1 MKKKNPTPESVYK
14 KYDKCVTFNTQ
25 IDLYD
30 TVKKNENFFIGKQWE
45 GVESNGLPTPVFNF
59 LKRVTLF
66 QVATIS
72 SDNISMQS
80 TPLASTSEYT
90 LEDLE
95 NVTDVINKQFAELFE
110 RNKIVTMTRTFM
122 RNAAVDGD
130 GATYSYFDP
139 DMETGQTAKGGIV
152 TEIIE
157 NTRVCFGNPNNRF
170 VQDQPWIIIP
180 LRKQVKAIKHIAKRN
195 GASENEIDSIRPDA
209 EMYDNEMDQ
218 LTDDKATLLVYFWK
232 DEESGH
238 IWSYK
243 CTKDVEIEPPKDTEL
258 KLYPITWMNWDYVQ
272 DCYHGH
278 ALISQLIPNQVF
290 VNKLFAMSMLSLMT
304 TAFPKVVYDKTR
316 VPKWDSRV
324 GAAIGINGGDI
335 NSIAKIIDPAQI
347 SPQISQFIDLAV
359 NYTQNFMGASD
370 AALGDTRPD
379 NTSAI
384 VALQRASNA
393 PLELVK
399 LNMYESIEDLGRIYL
414 DMMRVYYGRRY
425 VQVKSLTKQQ
435 LQNQPLGMNLQDVDV
450 NVPFDFSILN
460 KIPMS
465 LKLDVGASA
474 YWSEIMTVQTL
485 DNLLMQG
492 KIGIVDYL
500 ERIPE
505 GYVGKKQELIQ
516 KMKSQEA
523 AAMQQAAAMQN
534 TPLISEDSMNGE
546 IPVEGGKGYGQLQ
559 RALNETGVA

>member
-195 GASENEIDSIRPDA
+195 GASENEIESIRPDA

-523 AAMQQAAAMQN
+523 AAMQQAAEMQN

-546 IPVEGGKGYGQLQ
+546 IPVQGGKGYGQLQ

>member
-152 TEIIE
+152 TEIVE

-170 VQDQPWIIIP
+170 VQEQPWIIIP

-414 DMMRVYYGRRY
+414 DMMRVYYGKRY

-546 IPVEGGKGYGQLQ
+546 IPVQGGKGYGQLQ